1 MEANRL
7 NVIGKAWIKDN
18 EDIKQWYSSG
28 AAKEFKRENWSE
40 ERAEN
45 WEQHEQIGFYK
56 LQSIIPGLN
65 KALDNCADHYSLRD
79 LIDKAE
85 YYKTTGQWFDLVY
98 LDDKNRFVILRSLK
112 DEWLLPYR
120 FVTIELYKNYDD
132 ANVAALNALSG
143 KSQNLLTNLGEV
155 SVSDV
160 QEKIRSREQEILN
173 KKQELDAIKKEQ
185 EQRIEEF
192 KRKLEEEYRKQNEL
206 IEKKKAEL
214 EEKVR
219 DLNNQLYMLETEIYA
234 IRCITGEVVNFTKLT
249 DGRNADA
256 ANPVVVYQKL
266 RYLDEEMG
274 KIMALYNFDGEDC
287 RYFEELLKN
296 RADIRD
302 LFCPGDKAVT
312 FVKVSKSGIFYSA
325 SDFVANML
333 DKYEKYHGSTI
344 GILIRDGENLYIG
357 WTDEE
362 KINIRDDNVF
372 FAPKQESVSQETE
385 YAISTTRD
393 EKISRF
399 FIFSI
404 LQGLINDGKILR
416 LPEKVQVMKQNPYI
430 VFSMADGWIED
441 NTYGT
446 WMDIVK
452 ATFGDLKKGDRVLT
466 VQRITRDDAND
477 YGPNST
483 KNQSYCNDRGRGNKN
498 RTHDVSIADCTVY
511 PINLIEWDEVYN
523 IYYLQYPYSCRK
535 EKVDEKVSE
544 DGLTRSWDYK
554 YHYMELAGPPELI
567 KETEVFERGRF
578 YPAFY
583 PNVNDKLTEESV
595 KEWAC
600 WLQHYYRNDGVI
612 SSTKSCFSKEEKYYK
627 QYVYKAEHI
636 ESDRHI
642 YISEEKAY
650 CAGSYDSAKKMARA
664 NLEVFE
670 NELLNLTYLDS
681 VRIRYAITNR
691 KLGDWKIGGHYV
703 DYAKGIK
710 YLNVALSYVLQR
722 EEKEKEMLLAYTAEL
737 PDNWQV
743 TLADWKREH
752 GYHSLTD
759 ARANSFVKFM
769 QLNCK

>member
-1 MEANRL
+1 MAANRL

-40 ERAEN
+40 ELAKN
-45 WEQHEQIGFYK
+45 WEQHEQIGFCN
-56 LQSIIPGLN
+56 LQSKILGLN
-65 KALDNCADHYSLRD
+65 KALDNGTDHYSLRD

-98 LDDKNRFVILRSLK
+98 LDEKNRFVIVRSLK

-143 KSQNLLTNLGEV
+143 ESQNLLTNLGEV

-160 QEKIRSREQEILN
+160 QEKIQSREQEILN

-249 DGRNADA
+249 DGRNADV

-274 KIMALYNFDGEDC
+274 KIMALYDFDGEDC

-312 FVKVSKSGIFYSA
+312 FVKVSKSGILYSA

-362 KINIRDDNVF
+362 RIRISDDNVYY
-372 FAPKQESVSQETE
+372 APKKETVTQETE
-385 YAISTTRD
+385 YAASTARE
-393 EKISRF
+393 EKIARF
-399 FIFSI
+399 FIISI
-404 LQGLINDGKILR
+404 LQGLIDDGKLIR
-416 LPEKVQVMKQNPYI
+416 LPEKVKVMKPSPYV
-430 VFSMADGWIED
+430 VFSMADGWLED

-446 WMDIVK
+446 WVDILK
-452 ATFGDLKKGDRVLT
+452 ATAGEMKKGDMVLT
-466 VQRITRDDAND
+466 IQHITRDDA
-477 YGPNST
+477 YSSSGT
-483 KNQSYCNDRGRGNKN
+483 QYQSFNNDRGRGEKN
-498 RTHDVSIADCTVY
+498 RTHDVSIANSTVY
-511 PINLIEWDEVYN
+511 AINLVETDETYTVS
-523 IYYLQYPYSCRK
+523 YLYYPYDCR
-535 EKVDEKVSE
+535 DEKVPIT
-544 DGLTRSWDYK
+544 DTSWTV
-554 YHYMELAGPPELI
+554 HHHFTELAGPPEL
-567 KETEVFERGRF
+567 KEEKITLEAGKF

-583 PNVNDKLTEESV
+583 PYAKDKLTEENV
-595 KEWAC
+595 KKWVI
-600 WLQHYYRNDGVI
+600 WKNNYYRDDSIFYEKRGFTDGYKCYKKVVHDV
-612 SSTKSCFSKEEKYYK
+612 KYK
-627 QYVYKAEHI
+627 Q
-636 ESDRHI
+636 SDSHY
-642 YISEEKAY
+642 YISEEKSD
-650 CAGSYDSAKKMARA
+650 CAATWDSSKKMARA
-664 NLEVFE
+664 NMEVFKDE
-670 NELLNLTYLDS
+670 FLNLTYLDS

-691 KLGDWKIGGHYV
+691 KLGGWKIGRKEV
-703 DYAKGIK
+703 DYAKAIK
-710 YLNVALSYVLQR
+710 YLNVALSYVLNR
-722 EEKEKEMLLAYTAEL
+722 EEEEKNMLLEHMDVL
-737 PDNWQV
+737 PENWQV
-743 TLADWKREH
+743 TLADWRREH